1 MVSLFFVQNP
11 YIFIL
16 MHTKKGEM
24 DMYDLSK
31 IQAGDL
37 FICKAEGK
45 QPNDFSLFAQ
55 VLKNEPAKKRV
66 TIARYMKFG
75 QLYCE
80 DVVFDY
86 STMYEYYELASEEE
100 KKMFTPKHPFYGM

>member
-1 MVSLFFVQNP
+1 
-11 YIFIL
+11 
-16 MHTKKGEM
+16 
-24 DMYDLSK
+24 MYDLSK

-100 KKMFTPKHPFYGM
+100 KKMFTPKHPFYGMKKKKKLCIIHGFFFVIF

>member
-1 MVSLFFVQNP
+1 
-11 YIFIL
+11 

-37 FICKAEGK
+37 FICKAEEK

-75 QLYCE
+75 QLYCG

>member
-1 MVSLFFVQNP
+1 
-11 YIFIL
+11 
-16 MHTKKGEM
+16 
-24 DMYDLSK
+24 MYDLSK
-31 IQAGDL
+31 IQAGEL
-37 FICKAEGK
+37 FVCKAKED
-45 QPNDFSLFAQ
+45 PTEFSLFAQ

-86 STMYEYYELASEEE
+86 STMREYYEAASEEE
-100 KKMFTPKHPFYGM
+100 KEMFEPKHPFYNM

>member
-1 MVSLFFVQNP
+1 
-11 YIFIL
+11 

-100 KKMFTPKHPFYGM
+100 KKDVYTKASFLWHVKKRKSYA

>member
-1 MVSLFFVQNP
+1 
-11 YIFIL
+11 
-16 MHTKKGEM
+16 
-24 DMYDLSK
+24 MYDLSK
-31 IQAGDL
+31 IQAGEL
-37 FICKAEGK
+37 FVCKAKE
-45 QPNDFSLFAQ
+45 DSTEFSLFAQ

>member
-1 MVSLFFVQNP
+1 
-11 YIFIL
+11 
-16 MHTKKGEM
+16 MHIKKGEM

-31 IQAGDL
+31 IQVGDL

-86 STMYEYYELASEEE
+86 STMHEYYELASEEE

>member
-1 MVSLFFVQNP
+1 
-11 YIFIL
+11 
-16 MHTKKGEM
+16 
-24 DMYDLSK
+24 MYDLSI
-31 IQAGDL
+31 IQAGEL
-37 FICKAEGK
+37 FVCQAKED
-45 QPNDFSLFAQ
+45 PTEFSLFAQ

-86 STMYEYYELASEEE
+86 STMYEYYEPASEEE
-100 KKMFTPKHPFYGM
+100 KKMFTPKHPFYNM

>member
-1 MVSLFFVQNP
+1 
-11 YIFIL
+11 
-16 MHTKKGEM
+16 
-24 DMYDLSK
+24 MYDLSK

-37 FICKAEGK
+37 FIYKAEGK

>member
-1 MVSLFFVQNP
+1 
-11 YIFIL
+11 

-45 QPNDFSLFAQ
+45 QPNDFSIFAQ